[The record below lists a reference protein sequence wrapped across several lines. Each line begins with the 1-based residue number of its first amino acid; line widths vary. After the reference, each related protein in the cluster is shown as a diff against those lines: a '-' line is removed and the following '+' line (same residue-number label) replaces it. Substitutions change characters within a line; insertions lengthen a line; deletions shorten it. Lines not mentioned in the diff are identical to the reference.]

1 MDVKVRAEN
10 ITAHIGD
17 PALRSRVKGN
27 LTKFLATLDAI
38 PDDDEVF
45 PEATEQSWRDDGSDG
60 VPLLTLDDISAREKT
75 RLTNL
80 RDLHEDLTRADDGDT
95 DTAVAEVEVRV
106 DINELGKG
114 GKTAL
119 HRAVIAGDL
128 DLVSDLLSRGARKD
142 IEDRAG
148 MTALDRALFR
158 ADDSVTAGRIAAL
171 LSA

>member
-1 MDVKVRAEN
+1 MDVKDRAES

-17 PALRSRVKGN
+17 PALRGKVKDN

-45 PEATEQSWRDDGSDG
+45 PEPEEEQSWRDDASDG
-60 VPLLTLDDISAREKT
+60 VPLLTLDDISERERS

-80 RDLHEDLTRADDGDT
+80 RDLHEDMTREDEPAT
-95 DTAVAEVEVRV
+95 TSVLEVEVV
-106 DINELGKG
+106 ADVNEQGKG

-119 HRAVIAGDL
+119 HRAVIAADL

-142 IEDRAG
+142 IEDKSG
-148 MTALDRALFR
+148 MTALDRAMFR
-158 ADDSVTAGRIAAL
+158 ADDSVIAGRIAAL
-171 LSA
+171 LSV